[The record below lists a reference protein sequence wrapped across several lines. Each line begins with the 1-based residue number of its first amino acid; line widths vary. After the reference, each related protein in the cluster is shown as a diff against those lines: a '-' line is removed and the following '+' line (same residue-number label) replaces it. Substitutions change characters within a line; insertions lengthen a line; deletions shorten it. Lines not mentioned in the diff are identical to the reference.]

1 MNHFWR
7 TVSIALGA
15 LLATGCFGTPKYGVD
30 SDPPEDTGDTGADVY
45 AAAAEADQVVSTEL
59 PHEVLPVEPIAE

>member
-30 SDPPEDTGDTGADVY
+30 SVPPDDTGDTGTDVQPVAAD
-45 AAAAEADQVVSTEL
+45 ADGL
-59 PHEVLPVEPIAE
+59 PAQRVPPRARPVEPVTE